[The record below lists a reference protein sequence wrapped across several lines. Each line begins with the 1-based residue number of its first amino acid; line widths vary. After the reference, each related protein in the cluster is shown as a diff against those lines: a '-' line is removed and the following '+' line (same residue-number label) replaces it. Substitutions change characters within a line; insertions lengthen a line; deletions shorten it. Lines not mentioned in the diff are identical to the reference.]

1 MQNIRFQAIYPQ
13 TIITIK
19 KGEKSGFLQNYP
31 KEKISEQFNYLK
43 QYIDNDPAHEER
55 LIPNN
60 DLNRY
65 SNIRPYKD
73 NVVQINSSN
82 KYINA
87 SWVHLPT
94 NNSFIATQ
102 GPLDT
107 TIDDFWQMV
116 YQYNINLIIML
127 CKLEENNKVKCSN
140 YWDNTNIHNFVLEK
154 CGKEFEF
161 KYKEGLILRNYYLKR
176 SNNDILPPTVIQLQD
191 TCWEDHSV
199 PDINSYNKI
208 IDLIEFIEMYK
219 NNRPVIVHCSAGVGR
234 SGTFISLYNLYNI
247 IMKQIKDVNS
257 NEIKFSIMNI
267 VRQLKEMRLRLVENE
282 KQYLYLYQFVTLLL
296 NEKN

>member
-60 DLNRY
+60 NLNRY

-154 CGKEFEF
+154 CGKEFE
-161 KYKEGLILRNYYLKR
+161 YKEGLTLRNYYLKK

-282 KQYLYLYQFVTLLL
+282 KQYQFIYQFL
-296 NEKN
+296 NIFLWENN

>member
-1 MQNIRFQAIYPQ
+1 MQNIRFQTIYPE
-13 TIITIK
+13 TIIKIK
-19 KGEKSGFLQNYP
+19 KGEKSGCLQNFT

-43 QYIDNDPAHEER
+43 QYIDDDPAHEER

-73 NVVQINSSN
+73 NVVQINSNN

-94 NNSFIATQ
+94 NKSFIATQ

-116 YQYNINLIIML
+116 DQYNINLIIML
-127 CKLEENNKVKCSN
+127 CKLEENNKVKCSK
-140 YWDNTNIHNFVLEK
+140 YWDNTNIHNFTLEK
-154 CGKEFEF
+154 CENEFE
-161 KYKEGLILRNYYLKR
+161 YKEGLTLRNYFLKK
-176 SNNDILPPTVIQLQD
+176 SINQLLPPTIIQLQD
-191 TCWEDHSV
+191 TCWEDHSA
-199 PDINSYNKI
+199 PDRNSYNKI
-208 IDLIEFIEMYK
+208 IDLIEFIDIYK
-219 NNRPVIVHCSAGVGR
+219 NNQPVIVHCSAGVGR

-247 IMKQIKDVNS
+247 IMKQIKDINT

-267 VRQLKEMRLRLVENE
+267 VRQIKEMRIHSVQNE
-282 KQYLYLYQFVTLLL
+282 KQYLYLYEFVKLLL
-296 NEKN
+296 DEKN

>member
-1 MQNIRFQAIYPQ
+1 M
-13 TIITIK
+13 
-19 KGEKSGFLQNYP
+19 SGYLKNYP
-31 KEKISEQFNYLK
+31 KEIISRHFNYLK

-73 NVVQINSSN
+73 NVVQINSIN
-82 KYINA
+82 QYINA

-140 YWDNTNIHNFVLEK
+140 YWDNTNIHNFILEK
-154 CGKEFEF
+154 CGNEFE
-161 KYKEGLILRNYYLKR
+161 YKEGLILRNYYLKK
-176 SNNDILPPTVIQLQD
+176 SDNEVLPPTIIQLQY
-191 TCWEDHSV
+191 TCWEDHSA
-199 PDINSYNKI
+199 PNKNSYNKI
-208 IDLIEFIEMYK
+208 IDLIEFIKIY
-219 NNRPVIVHCSAGVGR
+219 NNNQPVIVHCSAGVGR

-247 IMKQIKDVNS
+247 IMKQINDVNT

-267 VRQLKEMRLRLVENE
+267 VRQLKEMRLHLVENE